1 MGKYGKLFYL
11 KNKMGTLISEINK
24 LLIAKG
30 KNEIFLHP
38 MMAKRHGLIA
48 GGNRVQHALRAYTP
62 REQSVVKA
70 AAEHFRQNPE
80 LDIVQVLTKLKTD
93 ETLIS
98 FLDQEGRPLN
108 C

>member
-38 MMAKRHGLIA
+38 KMANKYGLIA
-48 GGNRVQHALRAYTP
+48 GGNRVQHALRSYTP
-62 REQSVVKA
+62 REQSAVKA
-70 AAEHFRQNPE
+70 AAENFRQNPE